1 MSNKKR
7 SGLQKWKA
15 HFARINGLKKEQ
27 EELERK
33 GKFKEA
39 FIKKIQNPTVDWV
52 DLK

>member
-1 MSNKKR
+1 MPRKNR

-15 HFARINGLKKEQ
+15 HFARIDKLKKEQ
-27 EELERK
+27 EDLEKK

-39 FIKKIQNPTVDWV
+39 FIKKVQNPAVDWD